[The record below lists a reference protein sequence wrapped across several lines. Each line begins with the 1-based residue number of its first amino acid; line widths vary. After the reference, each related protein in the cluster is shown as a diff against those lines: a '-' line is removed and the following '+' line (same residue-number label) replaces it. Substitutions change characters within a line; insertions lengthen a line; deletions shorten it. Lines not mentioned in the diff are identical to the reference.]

1 MATVSY
7 PVVSHFLTVQGE
19 GAWSGHAAY
28 FIRLAGCDVGCPWCD
43 TKESWLVDGH
53 PVLTVAELTASARSA
68 AAKIVVVTGGEPA
81 MHDLTPLTTGLAV
94 TGCKIHLETSGA
106 YALTGSFDWVTMS
119 PKKYMPP
126 VQSVYAVTNELKVV
140 VSHKSDFEWAESH
153 RALCRDDAT
162 LMLQPEWD
170 SPHMIKSI
178 VEYVKQN
185 PDWAISLQTHKYLNI
200 P

>member
-19 GAWSGHAAY
+19 GAWTGHAAY

-43 TKESWLVDGH
+43 TKESWSVDAH
-53 PVLTVAELTASARSA
+53 PVLTVAELTSFARSS

-81 MHDLTPLTTGLAV
+81 MHDLSSLTTGLASA
-94 TGCKIHLETSGA
+94 GCKIHLETSGA
-106 YALTGSFDWVTMS
+106 YALTGAFDWVTMS

-126 VQSVYAVTNELKVV
+126 VKSVYADTNELKVV
-140 VSHKSDFEWAESH
+140 VSHKSDFEWAELH
-153 RALCRDDAT
+153 RALCREDAT

-170 SPHMIKSI
+170 SPHMLKPI

-185 PDWAISLQTHKYLNI
+185 PDWIISLQTQKYLNI

>member
-1 MATVSY
+1 MATASY

-43 TKESWLVDGH
+43 TKESWSVDGH
-53 PVLTVAELTASARSA
+53 PVLTLAELTAAARSS

-81 MHDLTPLTTGLAV
+81 MHDLAPLTNGLAAA
-94 TGCKIHLETSGA
+94 GCKVHLETSGA
-106 YALTGSFDWVTMS
+106 YALTGTFDWVTMS
-119 PKKYMPP
+119 PKKFMPP
-126 VQSVYAVTNELKVV
+126 VQTVYADTNELKVV

-153 RALCRDDAT
+153 RALCRDNVT

-170 SPHMIKSI
+170 SPHMLKSI

-185 PDWAISLQTHKYLNI
+185 PDWIISLQTHKYLNI